1 MRLDRKKYIEWMADT
16 YILNLPKLKLLGDN
30 MDPIEDEAI
39 KEIIRRAFISGAV
52 LNLEWPVTDTRHI
65 QSSNESENHFLWGVV

>member
-52 LNLEWPVTDTRHI
+52 LNLEWPVTDEEKI
-65 QSSNESENHFLWGVV
+65 IELMNKYPNGIKNEQ

>member
-39 KEIIRRAFISGAV
+39 KEIIRRAFISGAI
-52 LNLEWPVTDTRHI
+52 LNLEWPVTDEEKI
-65 QSSNESENHFLWGVV
+65 IELMNKYPNGIKNEQ